1 MMRSLPAVVILMAL
15 LFCVSSASRAQAISG
30 NTSGALPA
38 DSTSGTAAKAPDES
52 PAKSKFFSPEDG
64 WFDASGF
71 LNQRYGFLP
80 FLVPITE
87 PATGYGLG
95 LGLAFMDKPFVGGED
110 GYNRPNITM
119 VGGLWT
125 ENDSWGALVGDSRYW
140 LDDQLQSTAGVVYF
154 SVNLDFYGVGDDA
167 VLHDHPLRYNM
178 EPKGG
183 LVRGKTRL
191 GKTRLWA
198 GLGYAF
204 WRTRISFD
212 APAATPQLPDF
223 EHDSDVGGIMPTV
236 VFDSRDNI
244 FTPIRGTYV
253 EVTGGLYGELFG
265 GDNEYQSVQLV
276 VLEYI
281 PLPRK
286 VYLGLRGDGTAN
298 FGSSPFY
305 MLPFVSLRGAAMM
318 RYQGE
323 QVAQVE
329 AELRWQFWKRLSLL
343 GFAGYGA
350 AWIDF
355 ERFENTQTVPTGGTG
370 FRYELAREYGI
381 HAGIDVAFSPD
392 DTAFYIQVGSA
403 WMRP

>member
-1 MMRSLPAVVILMAL
+1 MRFVHIVAILMAL
-15 LFCVSSASRAQAISG
+15 LFCGSSLQAQTASGEKR
-30 NTSGALPA
+30 P
-38 DSTSGTAAKAPDES
+38 P
-52 PAKSKFFSPEDG
+52 SKFFSAEDG
-64 WFDASGF
+64 WFDMSGF
-71 LNQRYGFLP
+71 LNERYGFLP
-80 FLVPITE
+80 FLAPITE

-95 LGLAFMDKPFVGGED
+95 LGLAFLDKPFVGGED

-140 LDDQLQSTAGVVYF
+140 LDDQLQSTAGIVYF
-154 SVNLDFYGVGDDA
+154 SVNLDFYGVGDNPA
-167 VLHDHPLRYNM
+167 LQEQPLRYNM

-183 LVRGKTRL
+183 LARGKTRL
-191 GKTRLWA
+191 GNTRLWA
-198 GLGYAF
+198 GLGYSF

-212 APAATPQLPDF
+212 APAGTPELPDF
-223 EHDSDVGGIMPTV
+223 ERDSDVGGITPTV

-244 FTPIRGTYV
+244 FTPVRGTYV
-253 EVTGGLYGELFG
+253 ELTGGLYSELLG
-265 GDNEYQSVQLV
+265 GDTGFQTLQLV
-276 VLEYI
+276 VLEY
-281 PLPRK
+281 LRLHRSLF
-286 VYLGLRGDGTAN
+286 LGLRADGTAS

-343 GFAGYGA
+343 GFGGYGA

-355 ERFENTQTVPTGGTG
+355 ERFNNTQSVPTGGAG

-381 HAGIDVAFSPD
+381 HAGIDVAASPD